1 MKQYKNGIEH
11 WKVQISEI
19 DRIWLKGI
27 AISYLESDRTEKGLM
42 TALELAFKKGNYK
55 SELLHCNTCDG
66 VLGVDECQFPSNEKR
81 YVFGSKDPL
90 SICCENCQSHM
101 LNQRKAIDE

>member
-1 MKQYKNGIEH
+1 MKQYKNNIAH
-11 WKVQISEI
+11 WKVTISEI
-19 DRIWLKGI
+19 DKLWLDQL
-27 AISYLESDRTEKGLM
+27 AESYFQSDKTEAGLR

-81 YVFGSKDPL
+81 YEFGSKDPL
-90 SICCENCQSHM
+90 SICCENCQTQ
-101 LNQRKAIDE
+101 LRNRV